1 MKQILFTLLFI
12 NILNCG
18 SPLFDKKED
27 NTASNLALGALV
39 LNSQRR
45 TTSTAQSVTTINFSV
60 RANSTATTDVS
71 CSGTIPAT
79 VAGTTNSTLKDARFY
94 VHDVNLLS
102 ADGSKTPFNI
112 TTDNQWQIAA
122 GSNSFG
128 SYPGVALLDFE
139 DGTSN
144 CAGGTTET
152 NKSIRGTSVAGNYTG
167 VEFKVGV
174 PFYLNHLQSAT
185 ASAPLNITA
194 MYWAW
199 NSGYKFAKIEFT
211 ASSANLF
218 HLGSGT
224 CTGNGAGPVNEC
236 GLPNRPTVSV
246 SKTSGNFDASTD
258 RIVLDINALYSGADA
273 SGTAI
278 NTCMAG
284 NATAACQ
291 PIIRNIG
298 VNPADGRTLT
308 TQSAFSI
315 K

>member
-1 MKQILFTLLFI
+1 MKHILLFLLFNI
-12 NILNCG
+12 ILNCG
-18 SPLFDKKED
+18 GAILRKKED
-27 NTASNLALGALV
+27 NTTRNLTVGALV

-45 TTSTAQSVTTINFSV
+45 TSTAQSVTTINFSV
-60 RANSTATTDVS
+60 RANSTVTTDVS

-79 VAGTTNSTLKDARFY
+79 IANTTNSTLKDARFY
-94 VHDVNLLS
+94 IHDVNLLS

-139 DGTSN
+139 DGTNN

-174 PFYLNHLQSAT
+174 PFYLNHLQSST
-185 ASAPLNITA
+185 AAAPLNITA

-224 CTGNGAGPVNEC
+224 CSGNSSGPVNEC
-236 GLPNRPTVSV
+236 GLPNRPTISV
-246 SKTSGNFDASTD
+246 SKTSGNFDSSID
-258 RIVLDINALYSGADA
+258 KIVLDINALYNGADA
-273 SGTAI
+273 TGTGI

-284 NATAACQ
+284 NANTACQ

-298 VNPADGRTLT
+298 VNPSDGKTLT

>member
-1 MKQILFTLLFI
+1 MKPILLLLLFI
-12 NILNCG
+12 NILNCSG
-18 SPLFDKKED
+18 AILGEKED
-27 NTASNLALGALV
+27 NTTRNLTLGALV

-45 TTSTAQSVTTINFSV
+45 TPTAQAVSTINFSV
-60 RANSTATTDVS
+60 RANSTVTTDVS

-79 VAGTTNSTLKDARFY
+79 IANTTNSTLKDARFY
-94 VHDVNLLS
+94 VHDMFLLS
-102 ADGSKTPFNI
+102 ADGSKNPFTI
-112 TTDNQWQIAA
+112 TTDNQWQIAS

-139 DGTSN
+139 DGTNGCS
-144 CAGGTTET
+144 GGTSET

-174 PFYLNHLQSAT
+174 PFYLNHLQTST

-211 ASSANLF
+211 ASSTNQF

-224 CTGNGAGPVNEC
+224 CSGNSAGPVNEC

-246 SKTSGNFDASTD
+246 SKTSGNFDSNVD
-258 RIVLDINALYSGADA
+258 KVVLDINALYSGADA
-273 SGTAI
+273 TGTAI

-284 NATAACQ
+284 NANTSCQ

-298 VNPADGRTLT
+298 VNPTDGKTLT